1 MLISRYLLS
10 LYSSTRGGQRR
21 KGPQTVLHTLDIA
34 GLGRHKLIH
43 CGTQSMMVAYAYMSL
58 IQWERE
64 RERADEYGCSLFQ
77 RFTEWTQR
85 IKQIRY
91 PNTRIIVFRKRK
103 FGLARKDLD
112 MHTNVS
118 SQKLAM
124 ILGSGCPTSAMM
136 SSLPPNTWRIHM
148 RIYTVMPKSETTL
161 ILNLLCVFIMVW
173 VYWIEYCSCSSKIK
187 TSSD

>member
-1 MLISRYLLS
+1 M
-10 LYSSTRGGQRR
+10 YSSTRGGERPTNSTAHIGHCRGKEAQADSLWGRVND
-21 KGPQTVLHTLDIA
+21 GCICIYMVIGTLY
-34 GLGRHKLIH
+34 L
-43 CGTQSMMVAYAYMSL
+43 
-58 IQWERE
+58 ERE
-64 RERADEYGCSLFQ
+64 RESGWMGAA
-77 RFTEWTQR
+77 EWTQR

-124 ILGSGCPTSAMM
+124 ILGSGCPTWAMM

-173 VYWIEYCSCSSKIK
+173 VYWIEYCSCSSNKIK
-187 TSSD
+187 TRSGQDTK

>member
-43 CGTQSMMVAYAYMSL
+43 CGAESMMVAYAYMSL

-118 SQKLAM
+118 SQSWPWFVGLC
-124 ILGSGCPTSAMM
+124 GCQHR
-136 SSLPPNTWRIHM
+136 LWWCHLYPPNAWRIH
-148 RIYTVMPKSETTL
+148 IHS
-161 ILNLLCVFIMVW
+161 LL
-173 VYWIEYCSCSSKIK
+173 KN
-187 TSSD
+187 DQ